1 MGPTHHLFPN
11 VSCTELRS
19 SEGKSTM
26 SIDRNL
32 SLVVEK
38 KIFFSTTKLKFLS
51 MLIVDLPSLLRSS
64 VQLTFGKR

>member
-38 KIFFSTTKLKFLS
+38 MIFFLYVYFLDTFIKN
-51 MLIVDLPSLLRSS
+51 MVFSLCM
-64 VQLTFGKR
+64 

>member
-1 MGPTHHLFPN
+1 MGLTHHLFPN

-38 KIFFSTTKLKFLS
+38 NDLFFIRLFS
-51 MLIVDLPSLLRSS
+51 
-64 VQLTFGKR
+64 

>member
-1 MGPTHHLFPN
+1 MGLRHNLFPN

-38 KIFFSTTKLKFLS
+38 MIFFLYVYFLDTFIKN
-51 MLIVDLPSLLRSS
+51 MVFSLCM
-64 VQLTFGKR
+64 

>member
-1 MGPTHHLFPN
+1 MGLTHHLFPN

-38 KIFFSTTKLKFLS
+38 MIFFYTSIFLILLLKIWYSHYVCKS
-51 MLIVDLPSLLRSS
+51 MGVIILYV
-64 VQLTFGKR
+64 